1 VFVTVTAKREPRVP
15 PLEEVKDRVREDA
28 IRERATEIGR
38 QRAAAIAAS
47 LRSAGNFAAAAKA
60 QGFEAKDTDLIA
72 RGMPLPDV
80 GVSPEVEKAVFGLP
94 AGSVSEPITTRDATV
109 IVRVTDRDDVTP
121 EELRLGKEAFRE
133 QLLNERR
140 ARFFAA
146 YMAKAKERMDIEVK
160 QDVVTRML
168 AATAI

>member
-1 VFVTVTAKREPRVP
+1 MFNEPGVS
-15 PLEEVKDRVREDA
+15 
-28 IRERATEIGR
+28 G
-38 QRAAAIAAS
+38 
-47 LRSAGNFAAAAKA
+47 GNFAAAAKA

-72 RGMPLPDV
+72 RGAPLPDI
-80 GVSPEVEKAVFGLP
+80 GVSPDVEKAVFGLP

-109 IVRVTDRDDVTP
+109 IVRVLERDDVTP
-121 EELRLGKEAFRE
+121 DELRLGKEAFRE

-140 ARFFAA
+140 TRFFAA

-168 AATAI
+168 AATTI